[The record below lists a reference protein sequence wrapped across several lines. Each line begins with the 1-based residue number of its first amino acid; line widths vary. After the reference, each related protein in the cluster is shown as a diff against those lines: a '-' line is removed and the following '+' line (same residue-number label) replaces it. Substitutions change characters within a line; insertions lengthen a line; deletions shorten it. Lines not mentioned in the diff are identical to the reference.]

1 MDPVFIPHWYTEHDT
16 NKTVPVKI
24 SGTIMGRM
32 VKEHGYI
39 LKSLPGFW
47 DHSIIN
53 TQKNRLSLQVIW
65 DKAQGYPRSNMEET
79 GAVHF
84 GIGTGIVE
92 SVEGFFRQAG

>member
-1 MDPVFIPHWYTEHDT
+1 MTLTKQCPLRYLEPLWAAWSKSMDTSSNLFPAF
-16 NKTVPVKI
+16 
-24 SGTIMGRM
+24 GTI
-32 VKEHGYI
+32 V
-39 LKSLPGFW
+39 
-47 DHSIIN
+47 SIIN

-65 DKAQGYPRSNMEET
+65 DKAQGYPGSNMEET